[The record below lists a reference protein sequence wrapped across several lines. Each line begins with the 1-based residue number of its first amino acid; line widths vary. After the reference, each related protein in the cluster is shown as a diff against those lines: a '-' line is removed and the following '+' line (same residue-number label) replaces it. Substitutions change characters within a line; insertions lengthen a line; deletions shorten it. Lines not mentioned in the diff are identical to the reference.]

1 MGDINNY
8 HRDKDHL
15 TEIRVKKQELTPKEK
30 RFKNLVINHFD
41 ILI

>member
-8 HRDKDHL
+8 HRDKNHL
-15 TEIRVKKQELTPKEK
+15 TEIRVKKLKLTPTEK
-30 RFKNLVINHFD
+30 RIKNIVINHFD